1 MDTLK
6 RTFLEQRF
14 LKLFRKFHKLFTNL
28 NKLHKS
34 TTNLTQENY
43 KYIPELG
50 KDFDK
55 LTNHLQN
62 PTVLKITSVFIQRFY
77 RMLNFGHQDAGE
89 MEVIAPQITPQILLA
104 SYVIAGY
111 PEFALSAHHHQLEA
125 PRDKIDR
132 GYDVY
137 VLAKDVVKYL
147 TYVSNKKGEV
157 SSYELS
163 QLVKSIN
170 MFANCFLVWKN
181 ADAIDKTN
189 ELIQRVYYTNKT
201 IDEVN
206 DSSKYSDEQRIET
219 LVVLEEQKNKVIDAL
234 KQLNPNL
241 KDENIELYNKLTDEM
256 QSNYQKAYWDMVT
269 SELEENNSQMFVKV
283 INGIIDDFKKLRPN
297 KEDFHT
303 EVENKTK
310 ALMDSIVE
318 SIKKGAMDDEK
329 FVKMIDNFIGWA
341 NFLQSPAREDDT
353 KQLWNTF
360 KESIEEKYLGEHS
373 SYVPKVLEF
382 VCSTIQDIKDD
393 ILSFYVMNKMK

>member
-14 LKLFRKFHKLFTNL
+14 LKLFRKFKKLFTNL

-34 TTNLTQENY
+34 TTELTPEHN

-50 KDFDK
+50 KDFDR
-55 LTNHLQN
+55 LTNHMQN
-62 PTVLKITSVFIQRFY
+62 KTVLKITGVFLTRFY
-77 RMLNFGHQDAGE
+77 RMLNFGHQNASQ

-111 PEFALSAHHHQLEA
+111 PEFALSAHHHQLES

-137 VLAKDVVKYL
+137 VLAKDVIKYL
-147 TYVSNKKGEV
+147 TYVSDKKGEIT
-157 SSYELS
+157 SYELS

-189 ELIQRVYYTNKT
+189 ELIQRIYYTNKT

-206 DSSKYSDEQRIET
+206 DSSKYSDEQKTET
-219 LVVLEEQKNKVIDAL
+219 LAVLEEQKNKIIDSL
-234 KQLNPNL
+234 KKINPNM
-241 KDENIELYNKLTDEM
+241 KNENIDLYNKLTDEM
-256 QSNYQKAYWDMVT
+256 HSNYQKAYWDLVAK
-269 SELEENNSQMFVKV
+269 ELEENKSQMFVKV
-283 INGIIDDFKKLRPN
+283 IEGVIDDFKKLRPN
-297 KEDFHT
+297 KEVFHS
-303 EVENKTK
+303 EVQNKTSS
-310 ALMDSIVE
+310 LMESIVNDIE
-318 SIKKGAMDDEK
+318 KGEMEDENLI
-329 FVKMIDNFIGWA
+329 KMIDNFVSWA
-341 NFLQSPAREDDT
+341 NFLQSPARENDT
-353 KQLWNTF
+353 KQLWYTLR
-360 KESIEEKYLGEHS
+360 ESIEEKYLGEHS
-373 SYVPKVLEF
+373 SYIPKVLEF